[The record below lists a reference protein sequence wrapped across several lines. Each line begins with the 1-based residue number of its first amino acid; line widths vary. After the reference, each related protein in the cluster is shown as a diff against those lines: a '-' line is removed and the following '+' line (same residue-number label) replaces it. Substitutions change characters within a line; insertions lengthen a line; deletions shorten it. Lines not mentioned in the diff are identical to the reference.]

1 MKQWAMIIDDFVCFD
16 ANGLYCKYGDFY
28 IDPIQ
33 PVTKAVISHAHADHA
48 ISGNNMVYGTE
59 ATYAFMQ
66 LRYGKNA
73 AKVFN
78 GISYNQPFT
87 IGNVKLTFISAGHM
101 LGSAQILMEYEGAR
115 YLYTGDYKLQPD
127 ATCEPIEWVTTDVLI
142 TESTFADPAVSH
154 PDPVEEIK
162 KLNDIKINIL
172 LGAYG
177 LGKSQRLINLIRTHA
192 PQKKILIHHRIM
204 PINAIYEK
212 MGFSLG
218 KHQLYG
224 RKLMKNQE
232 EFVYIVPPFT
242 FDSYIK
248 ATGVKRL
255 FASGW
260 KNLQVNKQDTLFIS
274 DHVDWNDI
282 LQTIQNTQP
291 KQIWTLHG
299 NGLNLKKHF
308 GNDIFVKLLN

>member
-1 MKQWAMIIDDFVCFD
+1 MNKKIIDDFVCLN

-28 IDPIQ
+28 IDPVL
-33 PVTKAVISHAHADHA
+33 PVAQAVVSHAHADHA
-48 ISGNNMVYGTE
+48 VSGNTAVYCTE
-59 ATYAFMQ
+59 ATHAFMK

-73 AKVFN
+73 GRNFFIAAYHSSFN
-78 GISYNQPFT
+78 
-87 IGNVKLTFISAGHM
+87 IGGVAITLVSAGHM
-101 LGSAQILMEYEGAR
+101 LGSAQILMEYIGVR
-115 YLYTGDYKLQPD
+115 YLYTGDYKIQPD
-127 ATCEPIEWVTTDVLI
+127 ATCEPIEWVTADVLI
-142 TESTFADPAVSH
+142 TESTFADPAILH
-154 PDPVEEIK
+154 PDPVAEIK

-177 LGKSQRLINLIRTHA
+177 LGKSQRLINLIGEHA
-192 PQKKILIHHRIM
+192 PQKRVLVHHRIM

-212 MGFSLG
+212 MGFAPG
-218 KHQLYG
+218 KYQVYG

-260 KNLQVNKQDTLFIS
+260 KNLQVNSQDTLFIS

-282 LQTIQNTQP
+282 LEAV
-291 KQIWTLHG
+291 KQVKPVQLWTLHG
-299 NGLNLKKHF
+299 NGAHLKKYF
-308 GNDIFVKLLN
+308 GDNIFVKLLN